1 MLTIENLTFSRNQK
15 QIFQQFHLQIA
26 PHTVT
31 CMLGSSGI
39 GKTTLLRLIANVI
52 PPDAGLIDF
61 PIGSLGYVF
70 QEPRLLPSLT
80 VFENIAWV
88 SETVDVTRINQLLEI
103 ADLYHAKAH
112 YPHQL
117 SGGMKQRVSLIR
129 AMVNQPAL
137 LLMDE
142 PFQSLDIHLKKE
154 MLQLVHT
161 LWLNYQPTVILVT
174 HDLNEALYL
183 GQRILILG
191 NSPTQILG
199 DFTKQSAIFHKDDCL
214 KMKELLSSST
224 SLKI

>member
-1 MLTIENLTFSRNQK
+1 MLILENLSFSRNQK
-15 QIFQQFHLQIA
+15 EIFQKFQLQIA
-26 PHTVT
+26 PQTVT
-31 CMLGSSGI
+31 CILGSSGI
-39 GKTTLLRLIANVI
+39 GKTTLLRLIAKFI
-52 PPDAGLIDF
+52 SPDSGLISS
-61 PIGSLGYVF
+61 PTRSLGYVF

-88 SETVDVTRINQLLEI
+88 SETVDVERINQLLKI
-103 ADLYHAKAH
+103 AGLYHNKAH

-142 PFQSLDIHLKKE
+142 PFQSLDVRLKKE

-161 LWLNYQPTVILVT
+161 LWLDYQPTVLLVT
-174 HDLNEALYL
+174 HDLHEALFL
-183 GQRILILG
+183 GQRILIFG

-199 DFTKQSAIFHKDDCL
+199 DFTKQSSAFHQNDCL
-214 KMKELLSSST
+214 KMKELLS
-224 SLKI
+224 KF

>member
-1 MLTIENLTFSRNQK
+1 MLTIDNLSFSRNQK

-26 PHTVT
+26 PTTVT
-31 CMLGSSGI
+31 CILGSSGI
-39 GKTTLLRLIANVI
+39 GKTTLLKLIANLI
-52 PPDAGLIDF
+52 SPDAGFIGF

-88 SETVDVTRINQLLEI
+88 DETVTEDRIDKLLEI
-103 ADLYHAKAH
+103 AGLYDAKAH

-142 PFQSLDIHLKKE
+142 PFQSLDIHLKNE
-154 MLQLVHT
+154 MLQLVRS
-161 LWLNYQPTVILVT
+161 LWLDYQPTVILVT
-174 HDLNEALYL
+174 HDLNEALNI

-191 NSPTQILG
+191 NSPTQIVG
-199 DFTKQSAIFHKDDCL
+199 DFTRQSAIFHKNDCL
-214 KMKELLSSST
+214 KMNELLSAST
-224 SLKI
+224 THKN

>member
-1 MLTIENLTFSRNQK
+1 LLTIENLSFSRNQK
-15 QIFQQFHLQIA
+15 QIFQQFHLQIS

-31 CMLGSSGI
+31 CILGPSGI
-39 GKTTLLRLIANVI
+39 GKTTLLKLIANLI
-52 PPDAGLIDF
+52 PPDAGLIRF
-61 PIGSLGYVF
+61 PIDSLGYVF

-88 SETVDVTRINQLLEI
+88 GEAVAEERIDQLLEI
-103 ADLYHAKAH
+103 AGLYHAKTH

-117 SGGMKQRVSLIR
+117 SGGMRQRVSLVR

-142 PFQSLDIHLKKE
+142 PFQSLDIHLKQE

-161 LWLNYQPTVILVT
+161 LWLDYQPTVILVT

-183 GQRILILG
+183 GQRILILSNG
-191 NSPTQILG
+191 PIQIVG
-199 DFTKQSAIFHKDDCL
+199 DFTRHSATFHKDDCL
-214 KMKELLSSST
+214 KMKELLSSSIP
-224 SLKI
+224 LKI